1 MSKKQEAF
9 LGMTLLVAAQ
19 SLLFSLKLFLVASSL
34 RAKLFRK
41 VLERSQL
48 ETVRLLGINPTGIKI
63 VEVRNNLK

>member
-19 SLLFSLKLFLVASSL
+19 SLLFSLKLFLLASSL
-34 RAKLFRK
+34 RAKPFRK

-63 VEVRNNLK
+63 FEVRNNLK